1 MRLTKYNPAQMDPA
15 ERARRFADRD
25 AEIEALLEIIR
36 DNMGRSSN
44 QHVLVT
50 GARGIG
56 KTALLLRVVDLVRDE
71 ASLSPHWFPIVA
83 SEEIYRVSSIGEFW
97 LEMLFFLSQ
106 ASGDRHHAEVYKR
119 LRGERNDRHLAE
131 SARSVMLDF
140 SNAIDRHLLLV
151 VENLQLLFDEQ
162 LDDAAAWALRETLI
176 GEPRIMLLASAV
188 SSFDQIENPNAALFE
203 LFLIRPLAP
212 LDTTGCQDL
221 WEAATG
227 RRIPRRRM
235 RALEILTGGN
245 PRLLVILSEFAAA
258 TSFRQLMEDL
268 VGLIDDHTDYLKSTT
283 EALPAVE
290 RKVFVSLAE
299 LWRDSTAAEIAGEAR
314 LDVNTTSA
322 QLIRLERRGAVVA
335 RRKGRGKLYRLSER
349 LYNIYHLMRR
359 HGDQEAR
366 VRAAVEFMS
375 VYYGPEA
382 LPVHLTSIAQE
393 AAALPLGERREHFMA
408 IEGLLSRSESKW
420 SRSSIALALSQ
431 SLSECKDIP
440 EGLRRWLLAES
451 AEEQA
456 ARAREAEEISDDDL
470 LAMHVQGIDSPQL
483 LLRRAELLRHKN
495 PEHAI
500 ACLRKAVGISSSFAP
515 AWSLLSCIYCDQRN
529 NEEALAAGRSAVG
542 EYRKLVAAQPDA
554 FLPDLAM
561 SLNNLGNSLS
571 DIGCREEALEVAR
584 ESVEIY
590 RKFAGARPDVFLP
603 DLAGSLNNLGKC
615 LSDLGHRDEALEV
628 TREAV
633 EQYRKLAAARPDV
646 FLPDLAVSLNNLG
659 KCLSDLG
666 HRDEALEV
674 TRESV
679 QIRRKLAAARPDA
692 LLADLAMSL
701 NNLGAGLAGLG
712 RTDEALEV
720 TREAVDQYR
729 KLVAAQ
735 PDAFL
740 PDLAMLLNNLGTYL
754 GNVGRR
760 EEAFEVTRESVEI
773 RRKLAALQ
781 PDAFLPGLAGSLN
794 NLGAGLADLGRT
806 DEALEV
812 TREAVDQYRKLV
824 AAQPDAFLPDL
835 AMSLNNMSEI
845 LTALDRRD
853 EAQAVSR
860 EALSADPKSIPIA
873 ATLIGLLTSQG
884 KPEEALRVF
893 ESVLAYG
900 PSYDPANVRGLT
912 SISVKLAAA
921 GKGEQVLRILQS
933 SAAAEKLEPLV
944 VGLQEHLGLETLAPP
959 EIEEVAKDIAK
970 DISDLSTRGSSQQAP
985 RRGEDHEP

>member
-106 ASGDRHHAEVYKR
+106 ASGDRHHAEAYKR

-176 GEPRIMLLASAV
+176 GEPRIMLFASAV

-212 LDTTGCQDL
+212 LDTTGCQNL

-375 VYYGPEA
+375 VYYEPEA
-382 LPVHLTSIAQE
+382 LPVRLQSIAQE

-420 SRSSIALALSQ
+420 SRSSIASVLSP
-431 SLSECKDIP
+431 SISECQDVP
-440 EGLRRWLLAES
+440 ESLRRWLSAET

-456 ARAREAEEISDDDL
+456 AEIKQAEEISDDDL
-470 LAMHVQGIDSPQL
+470 LSMQIPSIGNPHL
-483 LLRRAELLRHKN
+483 LVRRAQLLRHDKRD
-495 PEHAI
+495 EAI
-500 ACLRKAVGISSSFAP
+500 ACLRKAVRVNPSFAP
-515 AWSLLSCIYCDQRN
+515 AWSLLSHVFREQGN
-529 NEEALAAGRSAVG
+529 HEEALAASKRAVDRYRELAG
-542 EYRKLVAAQPDA
+542 ERPDT

-561 SLNNLGNSLS
+561 SLDNLGNRLS
-571 DIGCREEALEVAR
+571 DVGHREEALEVTR

-590 RKFAGARPDVFLP
+590 RKFAGARPDVRLADLAVSLNNLGNRLGDVGRREEALEVTRESVEIRRKLVAACPGVLLP

-646 FLPDLAVSLNNLG
+646 FLPDLA
-659 KCLSDLG
+659 
-666 HRDEALEV
+666 
-674 TRESV
+674 
-679 QIRRKLAAARPDA
+679 
-692 LLADLAMSL
+692 
-701 NNLGAGLAGLG
+701 
-712 RTDEALEV
+712 
-720 TREAVDQYR
+720 
-729 KLVAAQ
+729 
-735 PDAFL
+735 
-740 PDLAMLLNNLGTYL
+740 
-754 GNVGRR
+754 
-760 EEAFEVTRESVEI
+760 
-773 RRKLAALQ
+773 
-781 PDAFLPGLAGSLN
+781 
-794 NLGAGLADLGRT
+794 
-806 DEALEV
+806 
-812 TREAVDQYRKLV
+812 
-824 AAQPDAFLPDL
+824 
-835 AMSLNNMSEI
+835 MSLNNMSEI
-845 LTALDRRD
+845 LTALDRKD

-884 KPEEALRVF
+884 KPEEALHVF
-893 ESVLAYG
+893 ESVLAHG

-944 VGLQEHLGLETLAPP
+944 VGLQKHLGLETLAPP

-970 DISDLSTRGSSQQAP
+970 DISDLVAGGSSQQAP
-985 RRGEDHEP
+985 RTGEDHEP